1 MKHRLVSILLPLT
14 MFAFVTLMLYSP
26 VPASAADRHL
36 GDSIIVSEGGPSGTF
51 EGKGSAPR
59 EAISLEKMS
68 FAARDLGLA
77 LVGTVVADDP
87 QKSVAIVDNRS
98 SGKQELYHEGD
109 RVGQVLIKKILR
121 NKIIVDSGGGDMVL
135 NIGPEKSLGTSPAP
149 REATRSEQPEMSAST
164 APLDREEAESEVP
177 GPSQF
182 MRQVRIRPHFQEG
195 QPGGFLIYR
204 IDPNSVFA
212 EMGLQ
217 NGDVITAVNG
227 EPIATTQEPIDF
239 YDALEES
246 GEVILEVTRGEET
259 KEIRVEI
266 Q

>member
-1 MKHRLVSILLPLT
+1 
-14 MFAFVTLMLYSP
+14 MLYFP
-26 VPASAADRHL
+26 VPASTADRHL
-36 GDSIIVSEGGPSGTF
+36 GDSIIVSERDPSGTF
-51 EGKGSAPR
+51 EGKGSASR
-59 EAISLEKMS
+59 EAISLEKIS
-68 FAARDLGLA
+68 LAAPDLDLR

-87 QKSVAIVDNRS
+87 RKSVAIVDNRS

-121 NKIIVDSGGGDMVL
+121 NKVIVDPGGGDVVL
-135 NIGPEKSLGTSPAP
+135 TMEFEESPDTSPAP
-149 REATRSEQPEMSAST
+149 REPTRSEQPQTSAST
-164 APLDREEAESEVP
+164 ARLDREEAQSAVA

-182 MRQVRIRPHFQEG
+182 MQQVRIRPHFQEG
-195 QPGGFLIYR
+195 QLGGFLIYR
-204 IDPNSVFA
+204 LDPDSVFA

-227 EPIATTQEPIDF
+227 EPIATAQRASDV
-239 YDALEES
+239 YHALEES
-246 GEVILEVTRGEET
+246 GEVVLEVKRGEET

>member
-14 MFAFVTLMLYSP
+14 LPALVTLMLYFA

-36 GDSIIVSEGGPSGTF
+36 NGSIIVSERDPSGTF
-51 EGKGSAPR
+51 EGKGSASR
-59 EAISLEKMS
+59 EAIFLEKMS
-68 FAARDLGLA
+68 LAARDLGLA

-87 QKSVAIVDNRS
+87 RKSVAIVDNRS
-98 SGKQELYHEGD
+98 SGKQELYREGD
-109 RVGQVLIKKILR
+109 RVGEVLIKKILR
-121 NKIIVDSGGGDMVL
+121 NKIIVDTGGGDVVL
-135 NIGPEKSLGTSPAP
+135 TIGYEESLATSPAP
-149 REATRSEQPEMSAST
+149 REVTRSEEPETSAST
-164 APLDREEAESEVP
+164 ARLDREEAESVAP

-182 MRQVRIRPHFQEG
+182 MQQIRIRSHFQEG

-227 EPIATTQEPIDF
+227 EPITTTQEASDF

-246 GEVILEVTRGEET
+246 GEVVLEVKRGEET

>member
-1 MKHRLVSILLPLT
+1 MKYRLVCIQLPLSL
-14 MFAFVTLMLYSP
+14 FALVSLMLYFP

-36 GDSIIVSEGGPSGTF
+36 GDSIIVSEDDPSGTS
-51 EGKGSAPR
+51 ERKGSAPP
-59 EAISLEKMS
+59 EAISLGKMS
-68 FAARDLGLA
+68 FAARDLGFA

-87 QKSVAIVDNRS
+87 RKSIAIVDNRS
-98 SGKQELYHEGD
+98 SGKQELYREGD
-109 RVGQVLIKKILR
+109 EVGQVLIKKILR
-121 NKIIVDSGGGDMVL
+121 NKVIVDTGGGDMVL
-135 NIGPEKSLGTSPAP
+135 NIGPEKSLGTPPAP
-149 REATRSEQPEMSAST
+149 LEATRSEQPEMSAST
-164 APLDREEAESEVP
+164 APLDREEAELEVP

-227 EPIATTQEPIDF
+227 EPITTTQEPIDF

-246 GEVILEVTRGEET
+246 GEVVLEVKRGEET

>member
-1 MKHRLVSILLPLT
+1 MQHRLVSILWPLALPAL
-14 MFAFVTLMLYSP
+14 VTLMLYFP

-36 GDSIIVSEGGPSGTF
+36 GDSIIVSERDPSGTF

-68 FAARDLGLA
+68 LAARDLGLA
-77 LVGTVVADDP
+77 LVGTVGADDP
-87 QKSVAIVDNRS
+87 RKSVAIVDNRS
-98 SGKQELYHEGD
+98 SGKQELYREGD

-121 NKIIVDSGGGDMVL
+121 NKVIVDTGGGEMVL
-135 NIGPEKSLGTSPAP
+135 TMGHEESLGTSPAP
-149 REATRSEQPEMSAST
+149 LEATRSEQPETSANT
-164 APLDREEAESEVP
+164 ARLDREEAESALP

-182 MRQVRIRPHFQEG
+182 MQQVRIRPHFQEG
-195 QPGGFLIYR
+195 QTGGFLIYR

-217 NGDVITAVNG
+217 NGDLITAVNG
-227 EPIATTQEPIDF
+227 EPTATQEASDF

-246 GEVILEVTRGEET
+246 GEVVLEVKRGEET

>member
-1 MKHRLVSILLPLT
+1 MKHRLVSIQWSLT
-14 MFAFVTLMLYSP
+14 LTALVTLMLYFP

-36 GDSIIVSEGGPSGTF
+36 GDSIIVSERDPSATF

-68 FAARDLGLA
+68 LAARDLGLA

-87 QKSVAIVDNRS
+87 RKSIAIVDNRK
-98 SGKQELYHEGD
+98 SGKQELYREGD

-121 NKIIVDSGGGDMVL
+121 NKIIIDTGGGDMVL
-135 NIGPEKSLGTSPAP
+135 TMGHEESLGASPAP
-149 REATRSEQPEMSAST
+149 REGPRSEQPEPSAS
-164 APLDREEAESEVP
+164 PPRLDREEAESGVP

-182 MRQVRIRPHFQEG
+182 MQQVRIRPHFQEG

-227 EPIATTQEPIDF
+227 EPITTAQEVSDF

-246 GEVILEVTRGEET
+246 GEVVLEVKRGEET

>member
-14 MFAFVTLMLYSP
+14 LPALVTLMLSFP

-36 GDSIIVSEGGPSGTF
+36 GDAIIVAQRVVPGTPREGGAAPLR
-51 EGKGSAPR
+51 EG
-59 EAISLEKMS
+59 SLEEIA
-68 FAARDLGLA
+68 FPGRNLGIR

-87 QKSVAIVDNRS
+87 RKSVAIVDNRS
-98 SGKQELYHEGD
+98 SGKQELYREGD
-109 RVGQVLIKKILR
+109 EVGQVLIKKILR
-121 NKIIVDSGGGDMVL
+121 NKVIVDTGGGDMVL
-135 NIGPEKSLGTSPAP
+135 TLEFQESPDTSPAP
-149 REATRSEQPEMSAST
+149 REATRDEQPQRSASS
-164 APLDREEAESEVP
+164 ARLDREEAESAVP

-204 IDPNSVFA
+204 LDPDSVFA

-217 NGDVITAVNG
+217 TGDVITAVNG
-227 EPIATTQEPIDF
+227 EPITTTQKASDF
-239 YDALEES
+239 YDALKEG
-246 GEVILEVTRGEET
+246 GEVVLEVKRGEET
-259 KEIRVEI
+259 QEILVEI